1 MQNNFC
7 IKLLRQTKEKYFN
20 NVNVKKVSDNE
31 TFWRSVKPFFS
42 NKCLNSNSILLMG
55 RMK

>member
-20 NVNVKKVSDNE
+20 NVNVKKVSDNG
-31 TFWRSVKPFFS
+31 
-42 NKCLNSNSILLMG
+42 NGNLLEIS
-55 RMK
+55 